1 MNQINYWLMIR
12 PLEHV
17 LLQVKC
23 YSNKED
29 KEGIMIVTNARVIF
43 KHENNFAF
51 QMVRQNLKV

>member
-1 MNQINYWLMIR
+1 MIR
-12 PLEHV
+12 PLEQV

-43 KHENNFAF
+43 KHENNFTF